1 MYTTPMKFPY
11 GIADFGK
18 IRQNGYFY
26 QDRTHLIPQLEAA
39 GEQLL
44 FLRPRRFGK
53 SLLLSM
59 LEHYYDINQ
68 ADSFASLFGDLAIG
82 QNPTPLHN
90 RYFILHWD
98 FSLVKMQGDVREIEA
113 ALHRCLNQ
121 AIDVCAYNY
130 KLAVSITQED
140 AIYSLGN
147 LLKAV
152 RASGHKIYLF
162 IDEYDNFANEIRM
175 ARKDQYEALLY
186 GEGLFKTVFKAV
198 KAAAG
203 QGLDRV
209 FITGVS
215 PVALSDITSG
225 YNVATNIYL
234 EPRFNALCGFTE
246 AEISD
251 LLNTLAQ
258 EASFTWSVEEAL
270 AIMRTFYNGYCFN
283 ERQPETVYNPTLSLY
298 FLRVLVEVGYYPD
311 EMLDDNLAM
320 DRKRLLFIAGLLEGE
335 TLLVDA
341 LSQEQGLVISRLS
354 RRFGAETML
363 KQERDRDTIISLL
376 YYFGIL
382 TLGGIVGLNKLA
394 MKIPNLV
401 SRSLYIEQLQDIYLS
416 SAEDRQ
422 SLSNVPDGLFL
433 KGDLQPVC
441 EFIETRL
448 FPVLSNRDYRWSNEL
463 AIKVIFMMVLFNDR
477 VYMMVSEAE
486 VQHGYADLSLIVR
499 PDMRRFQALDLVLEF
514 KYLGLKEMG
523 LSGEEVKS
531 RSSEA
536 LSRIPLVAEKLKE
549 AREQVSRYGQV
560 LKSRYNLTTITGFAV
575 VALGLERIV
584 FERIE

>member
-1 MYTTPMKFPY
+1 MNIAPMKFPY

-26 QDRTHLIPQLEAA
+26 QDRTHLIPQLETA

-68 ADSFASLFGDLAIG
+68 ADSFESLFGELAIG

-90 RYFILHWD
+90 QYLILHWD
-98 FSLVKMQGDVREIEA
+98 FSLVKTQGDVREIEA

-162 IDEYDNFANEIRM
+162 IDEYDNFANEILM

-186 GEGLFKTVFKAV
+186 GEGLLKTVFKAV

-246 AEISD
+246 TEISD

-258 EASFTWSVEEAL
+258 DTSFTWSVEEAL

-283 ERQPETVYNPTLSLY
+283 TEETVTVYNPTLSLY
-298 FLRVLVEVGYYPD
+298 FLNALLRDGHYPRK
-311 EMLDDNLAM
+311 MLDNNLAM
-320 DRKRLLFIAGLLEGE
+320 DRKRLLFVAGLLEGE
-335 TLLVDA
+335 SLLLEA
-341 LSQEQGLVISRLS
+341 LCQENGVTVTDISD
-354 RRFGAETML
+354 RFGAETML

-394 MKIPNLV
+394 IKIPNLV

-433 KGDLQPVC
+433 TGDLQPVC

-514 KYLGLKEMG
+514 KYLGLKELG
-523 LSGEEVKS
+523 LSGEEVKTRS
-531 RSSEA
+531 REA
-536 LSRIPLVAEKLKE
+536 LSQIPSVAEKLKE
-549 AREQVSRYGQV
+549 AREQVLRYGQV
-560 LKSRYNLTTITGFAV
+560 LKTRYNLTTLTGFAV

>member
-1 MYTTPMKFPY
+1 
-11 GIADFGK
+11 
-18 IRQNGYFY
+18 
-26 QDRTHLIPQLEAA
+26 
-39 GEQLL
+39 
-44 FLRPRRFGK
+44 
-53 SLLLSM
+53 
-59 LEHYYDINQ
+59 
-68 ADSFASLFGDLAIG
+68 
-82 QNPTPLHN
+82 
-90 RYFILHWD
+90 
-98 FSLVKMQGDVREIEA
+98 
-113 ALHRCLNQ
+113 
-121 AIDVCAYNY
+121 
-130 KLAVSITQED
+130 
-140 AIYSLGN
+140 
-147 LLKAV
+147 
-152 RASGHKIYLF
+152 
-162 IDEYDNFANEIRM
+162 
-175 ARKDQYEALLY
+175 
-186 GEGLFKTVFKAV
+186 
-198 KAAAG
+198 
-203 QGLDRV
+203 
-209 FITGVS
+209 
-215 PVALSDITSG
+215 
-225 YNVATNIYL
+225 
-234 EPRFNALCGFTE
+234 
-246 AEISD
+246 
-251 LLNTLAQ
+251 
-258 EASFTWSVEEAL
+258 
-270 AIMRTFYNGYCFN
+270 
-283 ERQPETVYNPTLSLY
+283 
-298 FLRVLVEVGYYPD
+298 
-311 EMLDDNLAM
+311 MLDNNLAM
-320 DRKRLLFIAGLLEGE
+320 DRKRLLFVAGLLEGE
-335 TLLVDA
+335 SLLLEA
-341 LSQEQGLVISRLS
+341 LCQENGVTVTDISD
-354 RRFGAETML
+354 RFGAETML

-514 KYLGLKEMG
+514 KYLGLKELG

-536 LSRIPLVAEKLKE
+536 LSQIPLVAEKLKE
-549 AREQVSRYGQV
+549 AREQVLRYGQV
-560 LKSRYNLTTITGFAV
+560 LKTRYNLTTLTGFAV

>member
-1 MYTTPMKFPY
+1 MKFPY
-11 GIADFGK
+11 GIANFAA
-18 IRQNGYFY
+18 IRQESYFY
-26 QDRTHLIPQLEAA
+26 QDRTHLIPSLEAA
-39 GEQLL
+39 GKQLL

-59 LEHYYDINQ
+59 LEHYYDIDQ

-90 RYFILHWD
+90 RYFIVHWD
-98 FSLVKMQGDVREIEA
+98 FSDVGCQGEVSTIEK
-113 ALHRCLNQ
+113 ALHEHINDRLKDFIARYQ
-121 AIDVCAYNY
+121 SR
-130 KLAVSITQED
+130 L
-140 AIYSLGN
+140 SLPVQIN
-147 LLKAV
+147 ESNALSSWRSALTAV
-152 RASGHKIYLF
+152 RQSGHTLYLF
-162 IDEYDNFANEIRM
+162 IDEYDNFANEILM

-251 LLNTLAQ
+251 LLKTLAQ

-298 FLRVLVEVGYYPD
+298 FLRVLAEVGYYPD

-394 MKIPNLV
+394 IKIPNLV

-433 KGDLQPVC
+433 TGDLQPVC

-514 KYLGLKEMG
+514 KYLGLKELG
-523 LSGEEVKS
+523 LSGEEVKTRS
-531 RSSEA
+531 REA
-536 LSRIPLVAEKLKE
+536 LSQIPSVAEKLKE
-549 AREQVSRYGQV
+549 AREQVLRYGQV
-560 LKSRYNLTTITGFAV
+560 LKTRYNLTTLTGFAV
-575 VALGLERIV
+575 VALGLERVV